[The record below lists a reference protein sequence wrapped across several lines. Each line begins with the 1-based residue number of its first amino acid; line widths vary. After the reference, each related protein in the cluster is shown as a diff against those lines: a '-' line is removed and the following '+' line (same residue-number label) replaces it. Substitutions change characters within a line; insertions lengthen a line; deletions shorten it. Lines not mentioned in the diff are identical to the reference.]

1 MLKAIIADLAAGKDM
16 TGEQAAYAAE
26 KILGGETNEIQTGA
40 FLTALAI
47 KGETSDEIAAFAKV
61 MRQNAVK
68 PDIPDNCLDIV
79 GTGGDKSGT
88 FNISTCAAFIAAAC
102 GVKVAKHGNG
112 SVSSKCGAADVLDE
126 LKVNTKADP
135 AVTAAA
141 FKSCGAAFLHAQVYH
156 PAMRFVANVRKQ
168 LGLRTIFNILGPLA
182 NPAKAKYQVLGVYS
196 PDLVEPLCRALAS
209 LGCER
214 VVAVNGGGC
223 DEVSAFSSTLCC
235 EYSDGAFKTYELNP
249 EDFGIKPCKKQDI
262 LGGDCARN
270 AEIFNSVMRGESG
283 AYLGASVINAA
294 VCLKIY
300 GVEPDL
306 KKAADRAF
314 EAVYSGRAREVFES
328 YRAAVAK

>member
-1 MLKAIIADLAAGKDM
+1 MLKELIADLAAGKDLSSD
-16 TGEQAAYAAE
+16 QAVFAAE
-26 KILGGETNEIQTGA
+26 SIMGGKTNEIQTGA

-47 KGETSDEIAAFAKV
+47 KGETSDEIACFAGV

-68 PDIPDNCLDIV
+68 LDIPDSCLDVV

-112 SVSSKCGAADVLDE
+112 SVSSKCGAADVLEE
-126 LKVNTKADP
+126 LNVNTKADP

-141 FKSCGAAFLHAQVYH
+141 FKSCGVAFLHAQVYH

-182 NPAKAKYQVLGVYS
+182 NPAKAKYQLLGVYS
-196 PDLVEPLCRALAS
+196 LDLVEPLCRALAS

-214 VVAVNGGGC
+214 VIAVNGGGC
-223 DEVSAFSSTLCC
+223 DEVSAFSSTKCC
-235 EYSDGAFKTYELNP
+235 EYSDGVFKTYELVP
-249 EDFGIKPCKKQDI
+249 SDFGITPCQKRDI

-270 AEIFNSVMRGESG
+270 AEIFRSVMRGEKS
-283 AYLGASVINAA
+283 AYLNASVINAA

-300 GVEPDL
+300 GAELDL
-306 KKAADRAF
+306 KRAADRAF
-314 EAVYSGRAREVFES
+314 EAVYSGRAREVFEN